1 MVQLPLAS
9 VITAGQIER
18 VRVVAVGRSWTRGLL
33 ARPSCPLYYRRQAQC
48 AAHARAALAGAR
60 GRGVASPA
68 GLTATLAAA
77 E

>member
-1 MVQLPLAS
+1 M
-9 VITAGQIER
+9 TAGQIER
-18 VRVVAVGRSWTRGLL
+18 VRVAVAARSFRSWTRGLL